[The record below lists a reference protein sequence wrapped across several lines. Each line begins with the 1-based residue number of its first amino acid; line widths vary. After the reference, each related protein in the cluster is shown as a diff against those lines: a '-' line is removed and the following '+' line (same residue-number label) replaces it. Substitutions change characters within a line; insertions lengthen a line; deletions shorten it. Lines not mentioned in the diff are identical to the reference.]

1 MFDMFGP
8 SKFWDRPRA
17 MDINTKSPWPAA
29 TVAQETKLT
38 EQEARHASH
47 LQEIGERVS
56 QLEQER
62 DKEKEKR
69 KALEAQSAKFVLFV
83 RWRWDIYIFSML

>member
-1 MFDMFGP
+1 M
-8 SKFWDRPRA
+8 
-17 MDINTKSPWPAA
+17 
-29 TVAQETKLT
+29 AQETKLT

-69 KALEAQSAKFVLFV
+69 KALEALFV
-83 RWRWDIYIFSML
+83 RFATFVGDGIFTFFQCDLNW

>member
-1 MFDMFGP
+1 
-8 SKFWDRPRA
+8 
-17 MDINTKSPWPAA
+17 MDTKSPWPAA

-62 DKEKEKR
+62 DKEKKR
-69 KALEAQSAKFVLFV
+69 KALEAHFV
-83 RWRWDIYIFSML
+83 RFSFVGDGIFTCFQCDFLE